1 MIVLSCKKRFSL
13 ILSDNHKK
21 KLCKKRIRRLRMKNY
36 FVFLIAA
43 IISIDILS
51 FSLVSCSKKE
61 DQSKDINISIE
72 DPENILS
79 NKNEII
85 GEELIED
92 KYKIKIVEPNEKI
105 DFKILIIKPEKD
117 TDPNMIIVDPN
128 KSTTEENGKIDNTVP
143 EDVSTQIKDFINKIE
158 KNKN

>member
-1 MIVLSCKKRFSL
+1 
-13 ILSDNHKK
+13 
-21 KLCKKRIRRLRMKNY
+21 MKNY
-36 FVFLIAA
+36 FVFLIAV
-43 IISIDILS
+43 IISIDIFS
-51 FSLVSCSKKE
+51 FSLTSCSKKE
-61 DQSKDINISIE
+61 DQVKEIYISIE

-85 GEELIED
+85 GEELVGE
-92 KYKIKIVEPNEKI
+92 KYKIKIVKPNEKI
-105 DFKILIIKPEKD
+105 NFKILMIKPEKS

-143 EDVSTQIKDFINKIE
+143 EDVSTQIKDFIKKIE